1 MAPSDHRAIDCDVH
15 PAVPSITSLLPYLD
29 TYWRDQVTLRGID
42 NLDLASY
49 PPKNPLSGRADW
61 RPPNAKAG
69 SSLELMQTQALDQ
82 FGAGIA
88 ICNVLYGGQAVFN
101 ADFAAAV
108 CRAVNDWLV
117 KEWLDREPRLRASIV
132 VPFQD
137 PKLAVEEIERRAGD
151 RRFVQVLLLA
161 MAEMPLGRRH
171 YWPIYEAAARH
182 GLTIGIH
189 AGGMSRFA
197 PTYLGWPSYF
207 IEDYAAQSQ
216 AMQGQLL
223 SLIYEGV
230 LGKFPNLKFVL
241 IESGVTW
248 LPTFLWRITNTWR
261 ALRMEVP
268 WVNRSPDELIRSQV
282 RFTMQPFDAPGDLAE
297 HIDGIL
303 DLLGS
308 EDLLL
313 YATDYP
319 HWQFDGSDAMPPGMP
334 ADLIRRIK
342 IDNPLATYARLQGAQ
357 Q

>member
-1 MAPSDHRAIDCDVH
+1 MAPSDHDAIDCDVH
-15 PAVPSITSLLPYLD
+15 PAVPSITSLLPYLGD
-29 TYWRDQVTLRGID
+29 YWRDQVTLRGID

-49 PPKNPLSGRADW
+49 PPKNPLSGRSDW

-69 SSLELMQTQALDQ
+69 SSLELMQTQALDP
-82 FGAGIA
+82 FGTGMA

-101 ADFAAAV
+101 SDFAAAV

-117 KEWLDREPRLRASIV
+117 KEWLDRDPRLRASIV
-132 VPFQD
+132 VPLQD

-182 GLTIGIH
+182 GLAIGIH

-207 IEDYAAQSQ
+207 IEDYTAQSQ

-223 SLIYEGV
+223 SLVYEGV
-230 LGKFPNLKFVL
+230 LGKFPSLKFVL

-268 WVNRSPDELIRSQV
+268 WVDRSPDELIRSQV
-282 RFTMQPFDAPGDLAE
+282 RFTIQPFDAPRDPD
-297 HIDGIL
+297 HIAGIL

-313 YATDYP
+313 FATDYP
-319 HWQFDGSDAMPPGMP
+319 HWQFEGSDAIPPGFS

-342 IDNPLATYARLQGAQ
+342 VDNPLATYTRLQGAP
-357 Q
+357 